1 MSWGFADLPDWLRMK
16 IQGEYE
22 IEALAWVMGKDIRQG
37 KATDTEVCAALY
49 CSGLS
54 APLTHDATE
63 IYLYLCT
70 SLLQEKGTVILD
82 ESIRVLS
89 LTKDQERTLEEY
101 RHLIYR
107 KRGKAETPISRAVKE
122 VFGTVKRPKKSVEE
136 PCSTLPSNSWMEPLF
151 QKSIQTNLQL

>member
-22 IEALAWVMGKDIRQG
+22 IEALAWLMGKDIRQG
-37 KATDTEVCAALY
+37 KATDAEVCAALY
-49 CSGLS
+49 CAGLT

-107 KRGKAETPISRAVKE
+107 KRGKAETSVSRAVKE
-122 VFGTVKRPKKSVEE
+122 VFGTVKRPKKPMEE
-136 PCSTLPSNSWMEPLF
+136 PCSTQPSNSWMEPLF
-151 QKSIQTNLQL
+151 QKSIQTNLPL